1 MASLTDVV
9 MDPIE
14 DGFDKLGMMQGEAAP
29 LKRAA
34 VGGVLGYAIAYGIK
48 PSFAF
53 DAKGDP
59 KPFGTKKGETLF
71 PAWGIVVL
79 PAIVF
84 GVLI

>member
-1 MASLTDVV
+1 MASLTDAV

-53 DAKGDP
+53 DSKGDP

-79 PAIVF
+79 PAIIF

>member
-1 MASLTDVV
+1 MADVV

-29 LKRAA
+29 LKRGA
-34 VGGVLGYAIAYGIK
+34 VGALLGYGIAYGFK

-59 KPFGTKKGETLF
+59 KPFGTKKGDTLF
-71 PAWGIVVL
+71 PAWAIVIA